1 MITETMTVADF
12 VAFHSITLKTTKIP
26 FRADGADDGDRW
38 HKDASHYAC
47 ELTRPGLG
55 ATETV
60 RFFYSQ
66 GSGIKGRPQ
75 AADALDSLKADASS
89 AADDFE
95 SWADEYGYDTDSRKA
110 YATWEACR
118 KVRRDLIAFL
128 GHALYRELEAAESL

>member
-1 MITETMTVADF
+1 MARTTATAGTRTQ
-12 VAFHSITLKTTKIP
+12 AITLVS
-26 FRADGADDGDRW
+26 F
-38 HKDASHYAC
+38 
-47 ELTRPGLG
+47 PGPDW
-55 ATETV
+55 ARQETV

-95 SWADEYGYDTDSRKA
+95 SWADDYGYDTDSRKA

-128 GHALYRELEAAESL
+128 GHALYRELEAAESLLSAPAPATQTTRE